1 MSNYETTQTNKV
13 KGVVDICFLLDA
25 TGSMQPCINAIK
37 NNITSFIH
45 SLTTPDDNG
54 GVELKNW
61 RACVWGYRD
70 FEYEPKHGRE
80 PLVRNPFTDN
90 AEELKAQL
98 SALVAQGGGDEPESL
113 LDALYEVCRMGK
125 TERGA
130 EPQPDKW
137 RYRSEAARC
146 IIVFTDASFHP
157 NMTLVPGGALE
168 DVRLLMQ
175 QERMRLSLFAPE
187 MECHYDLSVMDRC
200 TYEPIEVPEGST
212 PVQALKDYTENR
224 DHFAE
229 TLKLLAKS
237 VSQSAAGDVEEL

>member
-1 MSNYETTQTNKV
+1 MSTYETTQTNKV

-25 TGSMQPCINAIK
+25 TGSMQPCIDAIK

-54 GVELKNW
+54 GVDLKNW

-70 FEYEPKHGRE
+70 FAYEPKHGRE

-157 NMTLVPGGALE
+157 NMTVVPGGTLA
-168 DVRLLMQ
+168 DIIPLMQ

-187 MECHYDLSVMDRC
+187 MECHYDLAAMDRC
-200 TYEPIEVPEGST
+200 TYDAIEVPEGST